1 MSENDSDTGQRV
13 LVNATPSPPA
23 TWPQNWDKSPTTSQL
38 DPTAPNKTPAVTT
51 TRATIT
57 PTPGPICTPYDSQI
71 DYNVLPLPPNFTY
84 KVRGMTSALLHT
96 NVSERGQQ
104 AWNNTD
110 DHAVIIVP
118 LYMSYTIPKRQ
129 EARTEVEI
137 FIERAFPASGPT
149 LDIIPAA
156 RVGNTNGYEPH
167 PWGIMVAGLQA
178 QDAATLLFHQFWLSK
193 KISFAAY
200 PATPFTSEWLGNWA
214 IVVGEKQKT
223 KVLQCLKE
231 TLSLPNSV
239 IGHYLLC
246 TVPDSNECLEI
257 VNSARVEPIN
267 VTRGTT
273 TTIHWIFLAKSP
285 HPSDT
290 EKHQKWV
297 NAAEATECQG
307 HVRG

>member
-1 MSENDSDTGQRV
+1 M
-13 LVNATPSPPA
+13 
-23 TWPQNWDKSPTTSQL
+23 
-38 DPTAPNKTPAVTT
+38 
-51 TRATIT
+51 
-57 PTPGPICTPYDSQI
+57 
-71 DYNVLPLPPNFTY
+71 
-84 KVRGMTSALLHT
+84 
-96 NVSERGQQ
+96 
-104 AWNNTD
+104 
-110 DHAVIIVP
+110 
-118 LYMSYTIPKRQ
+118 
-129 EARTEVEI
+129 
-137 FIERAFPASGPT
+137 
-149 LDIIPAA
+149 
-156 RVGNTNGYEPH
+156 NGYEPH

-214 IVVGEKQKT
+214 IVAGEKQKT

-285 HPSDT
+285 HPADT

-297 NAAEATECQG
+297 NAAEATEWFHLSTGTGDLCNPPAPCKCCKGRDHTTLQCPLTTLPCWPDLFPPKAQEKSDTNTNPPTAAARPHPIGG
-307 HVRG
+307 HHPNKTAENSCRPHRGPCFTRGRGREFT